1 MTTPNE
7 KLADSL
13 KILEELQANG
23 RRVFRSAEF
32 TRIHRER
39 LLQNGFL
46 QEVMKGWVM
55 SSSPGVREGDSTPWY
70 ASFWEFCQQYC
81 DSRFGSKWYVGPE
94 QSLLLLAENS
104 VIPNQLVVCSP
115 LGTNNAIQLPF
126 GVSIFDLQISEM
138 PTEKDLIEY
147 HGIRLLSPASALMKV
162 SEAFYTR
169 QTVEI
174 ITVLSEISNVTEL
187 LRRLLEGNHSVIA
200 GRLAGAFRH
209 IGRGDFADEI
219 RSTMKRA
226 MYDVR
231 ESNPFTKELKPR
243 PPQQPVV
250 PKIIRLEVLWESMR
264 EEVQTI
270 LPSAPGLP
278 DTRDSYLEHLDSS
291 YKHDA
296 YHSLSIEGYQVSP
309 ELIERVKAGS
319 WNPDNYETDREIRN
333 ALAARGYWQAFQ
345 LVREAVERIIAGVRP
360 GPILRATHQGWFRE
374 LFQPGVI
381 AGLIIPSDLAGYRDT
396 PVYLRNSRHV
406 PPRSETVPDAMST
419 LFALLEQETNP
430 AVSAV
435 LGHWLFG
442 YIHPYSD
449 GNGRMARFLMNALL
463 ASGGYPWTVIRVE
476 DRDEYLMCLET
487 ASVESD
493 IQPFASYVLKRIQ
506 EPGFD

>member
-7 KLADSL
+7 KLAASM

-46 QEVMKGWVM
+46 QEVMKGWVI
-55 SSSPGVREGDSTPWY
+55 SSSPGVRDGDSTTWY
-70 ASFWEFCQQYC
+70 ASFWEFCQHYC
-81 DSRFGSKWYVGPE
+81 NNRFGNEWHIGPE

-104 VIPNQLVVCSP
+104 VIPKQLVICSP
-115 LGTNNAIQLPF
+115 LGTNNAIKLPF
-126 GVSIFDLQISEM
+126 GTSIFDLQQSEM
-138 PTEKDLIEY
+138 PLENDLIEY
-147 HGIRLLSPASALMKV
+147 LGIRLLSPASALIRV
-162 SEAFYTR
+162 SEAFYAR
-169 QTVEI
+169 QTVEL
-174 ITVLSEISNVTEL
+174 ITVLSEIPDVTEL

-209 IGRGDFADEI
+209 IGRGDFADKI
-219 RSTMKRA
+219 LSTMKSA

-231 ESNPFTKELKPR
+231 ESDPFTQELIPR
-243 PPQQPVV
+243 PPQKPVIPIV
-250 PKIIRLEVLWESMR
+250 IRLELLWESMR
-264 EEVQTI
+264 EEVEAI

-278 DTRDSYLEHLDSS
+278 DAKESYLDHLDSS
-291 YKHDA
+291 YEYDA
-296 YHSLSIEGYQVSP
+296 YHSLSIEGYQVTP
-309 ELIERVKAGS
+309 ELIERVKSGS
-319 WNPDNYETDREIRN
+319 WNPDNYKGDQENRN

-345 LVREAVERIIAGVRP
+345 LVREAVERIIAGEQP
-360 GPILRATHQGWFRE
+360 GPILRSTHQEWYRE
-374 LFQPGVI
+374 LFQPSVV
-381 AGLIIPSDLAGYRDT
+381 AGLVKPSDLAGYRNT

-406 PPRSETVPDAMST
+406 PPRSEAVPDAMST
-419 LFALLEQETNP
+419 FFSLLEQETEP

-442 YIHPYSD
+442 YIHPYPD

-476 DRDEYLMCLET
+476 DRDEYLMRLET

-493 IQPFASYVLKRIQ
+493 IQPFSSFIGKRMQ
-506 EPGFD
+506 ESGFD

>member
-13 KILEELQANG
+13 KKFEELQANG

-32 TRIHRER
+32 TRTHRER

-46 QEVMKGWVM
+46 QEVMKGWVI

-81 DSRFGSKWYVGPE
+81 DSRFGSEWYVGPE

-104 VIPNQLVVCSP
+104 VIPNQLVICSP
-115 LGTNNAIQLPF
+115 LGTNNTIQLPF
-126 GVSIFDLQISEM
+126 GASIFDLQQSEM
-138 PTEKDLIEY
+138 PPENDLIEY
-147 HGIRLLSPASALMKV
+147 HGIRLLSPASALIKV
-162 SEAFYTR
+162 SEAFYAR
-169 QTVEI
+169 QTVEF

-219 RSTMKRA
+219 LSTMKSA

-231 ESNPFTKELKPR
+231 ESNPLTQELISRLPQKPVI
-243 PPQQPVV
+243 PIV
-250 PKIIRLEVLWESMR
+250 IRLEVLWESMR
-264 EEVQTI
+264 EEVKTI

-278 DTRDSYLEHLDSS
+278 DARDSYLEHLDSS

-296 YHSLSIEGYQVSP
+296 YHSLSIEGYQVTP
-309 ELIERVKAGS
+309 ELIERVMSGS
-319 WNPDNYETDREIRN
+319 WNPDNYETDRENRN

-345 LVREAVERIIAGVRP
+345 LVREAVERIIAGEKP
-360 GPILRATHQGWFRE
+360 GPILRTTHQEWYRE
-374 LFQPGVI
+374 LFQPGVV
-381 AGLIIPSDLAGYRDT
+381 AGIVKPSDSAGYRNT
-396 PVYLRNSRHV
+396 PVYLQNSRHV

-419 LFALLEQETNP
+419 LFTLLEQETDP

-435 LGHWLFG
+435 LGHWLLG
-442 YIHPYSD
+442 YIHPYPD

-476 DRDEYLMCLET
+476 DRDEYLTCLET

-493 IQPFASYVLKRIQ
+493 IQPFSLYICKRMQ